1 MTSHIPAVCLLAAF
15 GIGYPALVSAQSA
28 SDPVVVSVPDT
39 AARVPPFVS
48 EPPRQ
53 QSADVVSSD
62 VAGATRQGEAI
73 GREDARTEVYAQRGG
88 GGRGGGRGG
97 GGRGGQAGGN
107 HGGGGGGGGYVV
119 RRQPVFAGAGW
130 GGGGVVLA
138 RPYMYDPFWASG
150 AFGWS
155 PMFYA
160 PWSLMW
166 GTAGW
171 GGFPMFGSTTFNTGG
186 VRLKIKPRDAQVFVN
201 GYFAGEVDD
210 FDGVFQSLRLAP
222 GGHKIEVRMPGFQP
236 LTFDVHIQPDR
247 TLTLSE
253 PMRAANP

>member
-1 MTSHIPAVCLLAAF
+1 MTSTIPAVCLLTAF
-15 GIGYPALVSAQSA
+15 GIGYPSLVSAQA
-28 SDPVVVSVPDT
+28 SGEPVVLSVPDAVT
-39 AARVPPFVS
+39 RVP
-48 EPPRQ
+48 ET
-53 QSADVVSSD
+53 SSD
-62 VAGATRQGEAI
+62 VPRTQSAEAVAGDPAVAARQGVAI
-73 GREDARTEVYAQRGG
+73 GRVSEADEAYAQRRGG
-88 GGRGGGRGG
+88 GGGGRSSGG
-97 GGRGGQAGGN
+97 GGRARGGSN
-107 HGGGGGGGGYVV
+107 RGGGGGGYVV
-119 RRQPVFAGAGW
+119 RPRPVFAGGGW
-130 GGGGVVLA
+130 GGGPVFVS
-138 RPYMYDPFWASG
+138 RPYFYDPFWASG

-166 GTAGW
+166 GTAGF
-171 GGFPMFGSTTFNTGG
+171 GGFPMFGSTTFNTGA

-201 GYFAGEVDD
+201 GFFAGEVDD

-253 PMRAANP
+253 GMRAANP